1 MTAMHSPLRD
11 VLLLGPVMRKAAS
24 NAAVCV
30 AAAAFEQ
37 GKAGWAALLHAC
49 GTGCVPHAKS
59 SYFRRHPNLVD
70 PSRSAI

>member
-24 NAAVCV
+24 NAAVCI

-37 GKAGWAALLHAC
+37 GGKRAGRPFSTRAAQAVCL
-49 GTGCVPHAKS
+49 T
-59 SYFRRHPNLVD
+59 RNLATLED
-70 PSRSAI
+70 TPI